1 MDNIIEIENLYVYYH
16 NHCALEDINLKVN
29 QKDYLGLIGPNG
41 AGKSTLLKVLL
52 NLVKPDRGRVKIFG
66 ENPKRVRGRLGYVPQ
81 HVHFDKSFPINVVD
95 VVSMG
100 KLNNNSGLFSR
111 YSRADLKQ
119 VDRILQ
125 KLDIGFLRNR
135 QIGQLSGGELQRVL
149 IARALAAE
157 PEILLLDEPTA
168 SVDAASKSQIYSI
181 LQSLN
186 NDNMTIILVTHDI
199 GVISS
204 HVKTIACLNVN
215 MYYHGDAEISGDVI
229 EKIYGCPV
237 DLVAHGFPHRV
248 LKPHGE
254 GEHV

>member
-1 MDNIIEIENLYVYYH
+1 MDNIIEVKNLYVYYN
-16 NHCALEDINLKVN
+16 NHCALEDINLEVKQN
-29 QKDYLGLIGPNG
+29 DFLGLIGPNG

-52 NLVKPDRGRVKIFG
+52 GLVTPGHGKVKIFG
-66 ENPKRVRGRLGYVPQ
+66 ESPQKVRGRLGYVPQ
-81 HVHFDKSFPINVVD
+81 HVNFDKRFPIKVMD

-100 KLNNNSGLFSR
+100 RINKSSSIFNR
-111 YSRADLKQ
+111 YSRADLTL
-119 VDRILQ
+119 VDTILQ

-149 IARALAAE
+149 IARALVAE
-157 PEILLLDEPTA
+157 PDILLLDEPTA
-168 SVDAASKSQIYSI
+168 SVDANSKSQIYSI

-215 MYYHGDAEISGDVI
+215 MYYHGEAEFSGDVI
-229 EKIYGCPV
+229 EQIYGCPV
-237 DLVAHGFPHRV
+237 ELVAHGFPHRV